1 MDSVFMGCGYVG
13 RQVAAR
19 EVMDGGSVEA
29 IVRTDESA
37 SRLNATGIHASVGD
51 LEAGIP
57 RHLKLGHKVV
67 YWFAPPQPDGVQDRR
82 IRNFLGSM
90 DDRHGL
96 PHRVVLISTTGVYG
110 DCQGDWVTE
119 DRERRP
125 QTGRAHRRVDA
136 EDVVRNW
143 CGANNITLAVLRV
156 PGIYGEGKL
165 PLERIRQ
172 QRPVLAPEFCPWSNR
187 VHVEDL
193 ISACLLA
200 ARIPTPAAA
209 YNISDGH
216 PSTMTDFFFKV
227 ADAAGLERPPSLDLE
242 KAKKFLS
249 AEMQSYL
256 DESKRIDN
264 RLMRDHL
271 GVRVQFPTLDA
282 GLREIFASHRRG

>member
-1 MDSVFMGCGYVG
+1 LNSLFAGCGYVG

-19 EVMDGGSVEA
+19 ELMDGGSVEA
-29 IVRTDESA
+29 IVRTAASA
-37 SRLNATGIHASVGD
+37 DYLKSLSIDAASAD
-51 LEAGIP
+51 LEMGIP
-57 RHLKLGHKVV
+57 NEQRLSNKVL

-82 IRNFLGSM
+82 IRNFLGSI

-119 DRERRP
+119 DRERQP

-143 CGANNITLAVLRV
+143 CGANRITLAVLRV

-172 QRPVLAPEFCPWSNR
+172 RRPVLAPEFCPWSNR
-187 VHVEDL
+187 VHVADL

-242 KAKKFLS
+242 EAKKILS
-249 AEMQSYL
+249 SEMQSYL

-282 GLREIFASHRRG
+282 GLREIFASHR

>member
-1 MDSVFMGCGYVG
+1 MGCGYVG

-119 DRERRP
+119 DRER
-125 QTGRAHRRVDA
+125 
-136 EDVVRNW
+136 
-143 CGANNITLAVLRV
+143 
-156 PGIYGEGKL
+156 
-165 PLERIRQ
+165 
-172 QRPVLAPEFCPWSNR
+172 
-187 VHVEDL
+187 
-193 ISACLLA
+193 
-200 ARIPTPAAA
+200 PAANGA
-209 YNISDGH
+209 GSSASRCRRCRTQLVWREQHY
-216 PSTMTDFFFKV
+216 TCR
-227 ADAAGLERPPSLDLE
+227 AAGAGHLRGG
-242 KAKKFLS
+242 KAS
-249 AEMQSYL
+249 A
-256 DESKRIDN
+256 
-264 RLMRDHL
+264 
-271 GVRVQFPTLDA
+271 
-282 GLREIFASHRRG
+282 